1 MPENSRRQRRI
12 GGVSSRQVGREKA
25 WPPGLR
31 FAAERVPPNRA
42 LAMLSVEPA
51 AKGLAGLERRSGAGG
66 DGDGFPGAGIA
77 APTRRAVAASALV
90 EVERAAMRA
99 QNSVRFTVS
108 LLRAFERQCSRRFA
122 VLSRGAAGTDRRW
135 WDRGRIVWT
144 IRGMCAVAGETPCTG
159 ASVLARAIRLSVGK
173 AGFRSAV
180 SAM

>member
-1 MPENSRRQRRI
+1 MRR
-12 GGVSSRQVGREKA
+12 VGCERA
-25 WPPGLR
+25 WPPGQR
-31 FAAERVPPNRA
+31 FAAERVPPNRG

-51 AKGLAGLERRSGAGG
+51 AKGLAGLERRNGAGG

-108 LLRAFERQCSRRFA
+108 LRCAFERQCSRRFA

-144 IRGMCAVAGETPCTG
+144 LRGMCAVAGETPCTG

>member
-1 MPENSRRQRRI
+1 MSVGPAGATVPENSRRQRRI
-12 GGVSSRQVGREKA
+12 GGVASRRVGRERA
-25 WPPGLR
+25 WRPGLR

-99 QNSVRFTVS
+99 QSSVTVHGFS
-108 LLRAFERQCSRRFA
+108 PACVRAAMFEEVRRL
-122 VLSRGAAGTDRRW
+122 VEGSRGYGPSMVGSGSDRV
-135 WDRGRIVWT
+135 DDTGHVRGC
-144 IRGMCAVAGETPCTG
+144 G
-159 ASVLARAIRLSVGK
+159 
-173 AGFRSAV
+173 
-180 SAM
+180 